1 MAKKLAV
8 ISIAVGL
15 TLVTAASA
23 QAAQILDKDTA
34 YNAWP
39 AYAQAWERNWDQVRF
54 AIGARPGQ
62 GVSFRW
68 AIVCQNGWDRSK
80 SGRVRTASKVWV
92 VHPPLHTR
100 CYTNITARL
109 VDQTGT
115 VLAII
120 SVK

>member
-1 MAKKLAV
+1 VKKLAV
-8 ISIAVGL
+8 IAIAVGL
-15 TLVTAASA
+15 TLVTAAPA
-23 QAAQILDKDTA
+23 QAAEILDKDTA
-34 YNAWP
+34 YNAFP

-54 AIGARPGQ
+54 AIGAKPSQ

-68 AIVCQNGWDRSK
+68 AIVCENGWDRWK
-80 SGRVRTASKVWV
+80 SGRVGTASKVWV

-100 CYTNITARL
+100 CYTNITATL

-115 VLAII
+115 VRAII

>member
-1 MAKKLAV
+1 VKRLAV
-8 ISIAVGL
+8 IAMAVGL
-15 TLVTAASA
+15 ALVTATSA
-23 QAAQILDKDTA
+23 HAAQILDRDIS
-34 YNAWP
+34 YDAWP
-39 AYAQAWERNWDQVRF
+39 AYVQARERNWDQVVL

-68 AIVCQNGWDRSK
+68 EIVCGNGWDRSK

-100 CYTNITARL
+100 CYMNLTALL
-109 VDQTGT
+109 VDHTGK
-115 VLAII
+115 VLASI